1 MLLWVA
7 GQSYYI
13 TVVLERIGARS
24 ALTRIAAHAGKTRED
39 CMFYYRTLST
49 LMILSVWF
57 YTLGRPWPIPPL
69 GLGCSSREF
78 YSSLD
83 SNCAP
88 WHRPVIVMR
97 SGISLPFCDCKSAV
111 KGGLGESLFRLL
123 RLPRFPSSCYPTTF
137 PMFYDFEVHCYCR
150 LSFVPQLVLLFVN
163 IA

>member
-1 MLLWVA
+1 ML
-7 GQSYYI
+7 
-13 TVVLERIGARS
+13 VL
-24 ALTRIAAHAGKTRED
+24 
-39 CMFYYRTLST
+39 LSG
-49 LMILSVWF
+49 WF
-57 YTLGRPWPIPPL
+57 YALGRPWPIPPL

-137 PMFYDFEVHCYCR
+137 PMFYDFKVHCYCR
-150 LSFVPQLVLLFVN
+150 LSFVSQLATYRAPYHYWYDALEGLPPKYPTHSTQCP
-163 IA
+163 